1 MIVSVAMIF
10 VYVGIV
16 STGGALYIV
25 IGYALNND
33 KSSVNPIVLFG
44 ASFIEHV

>member
-1 MIVSVAMIF
+1 MIVSVARIF
-10 VYVGIV
+10 IYVGIV
-16 STGGALYIV
+16 STGGLYIV
-25 IGYALNND
+25 IGYTLNND